1 MRNFTRTMLVSC
13 HMEVRNFDPH
23 VKVSNAN
30 VTLSS
35 GSGNRKQYFF
45 QFQQQNYLDFDTW
58 VTADDAYDAKCKG
71 WDAWMARQRE
81 MQEYSRKM
89 SHWD

>member
-1 MRNFTRTMLVSC
+1 MRKFTRSMLTSC

-23 VKVSNAN
+23 VKVSNAS

-45 QFQQQNYLDFDTW
+45 QFRQTNYLDFDAW
-58 VTADDAYDAKCKG
+58 VTADDTYDAKCKG
-71 WDAWMARQRE
+71 WDAWMNRQRKMRE
-81 MQEYSRKM
+81 HSRLTPHM
-89 SHWD
+89 D

>member
-1 MRNFTRTMLVSC
+1 MRNFTRTMLTSC
-13 HMEVRNFDPH
+13 HMEVHNFDPN
-23 VKVSNAN
+23 VKVSNAS

-45 QFQQQNYLDFDTW
+45 QFRQPNYLDFDVW

-71 WDAWMARQRE
+71 WDAWMAHQRKV
-81 MQEYSRKM
+81 QEHSRLTL
-89 SHWD
+89 HRD